1 MWASGVA
8 ELTLVAPD
16 RKRVP
21 MDHGRAGR
29 DLLSSSRLAGR
40 STRGEAGP
48 GRASADEGESP
59 ATTSHVLKGAR
70 GGGWFGGTGVRAGLP
85 LIAVLVVQ
93 TLLSVRLLG
102 ADTAFADE
110 AAYLWAGHLEW
121 AHWLHGVSAPPFSAY
136 FSGSP
141 VMYPPL
147 GALADSVG
155 GLAGARA
162 LSLVFML
169 GATVLLWDVTSR
181 MFGRQAGFFAA
192 ALFAVAGPTLHLGAF
207 ATYDAMSLFLLAL
220 AAWLVAGASDQHEAT
235 GRMAGAGA
243 VLALANATAYSS
255 VLFDPVIVA
264 LALVIAL
271 PSGGRFAARRCGAL
285 VTVLVAL
292 LIVGVLL
299 GGSSY
304 WQGITQTTLG
314 RAAGAASPL
323 RVLEDAWSWTGAII
337 VLAVC
342 GVIASWISHRR
353 AAQTWLLAVLTAAAL
368 LGPLEQAHLHTLDA
382 LNKHV
387 GLGAWFAAIAA
398 GYAVDKFINGAP
410 AGQARTLT
418 CAACVIALAFP
429 ASLGITQS
437 REFATS
443 WANSATF
450 IAILRPLAAHGTGHL
465 LVEDPSIAEYYLP
478 SGSHWQR
485 WSSTRNIV
493 LPGGSNTGGPTHGG
507 VVGAGDPAAFD
518 RYISQ
523 GYFSLIALNFGDTT
537 ALDHRIATEVHQS
550 PLYRTLQVVP
560 YTIGT
565 TVGTYIIYKYEP
577 GKHQQKP
584 QK

>member
-1 MWASGVA
+1 
-8 ELTLVAPD
+8 
-16 RKRVP
+16 
-21 MDHGRAGR
+21 MDHSRAGR

-40 STRGEAGP
+40 STQGEADSE
-48 GRASADEGESP
+48 RAGADASESAEVS
-59 ATTSHVLKGAR
+59 SHARKAAR
-70 GGGWFGGTGVRAGLP
+70 GGGWFGATGVQAGLP
-85 LIAVLVVQ
+85 LLAVLLVQ

-102 ADTAFADE
+102 ADTAFVDE

-121 AHWLHGVSAPPFSAY
+121 AHWLHGVAIPQFSAY

-141 VMYPPL
+141 MIYPPL

-155 GLAGARA
+155 GLTGARV

-207 ATYDAMSLFLLAL
+207 ATYDAMALFLLAL
-220 AAWLVAGASDQHEAT
+220 AAWLVAGAAEQQEAV

-271 PSGGRFAARRCGAL
+271 PSGRRLAARRCGAL

-292 LIVGVLL
+292 LVVGVLL

-304 WQGITQTTLG
+304 WQGITQTTVA
-314 RAAGAASPL
+314 RAAGAASTL
-323 RVLEDAWSWTGAII
+323 QVLADAWTWSGAI
-337 VLAVC
+337 VALALC
-342 GVIASWISHRR
+342 GVITSWVSRR
-353 AAQTWLLAVLTAAAL
+353 FAAQTWLLAVLTAAAL

-398 GYAVDKFINGAP
+398 GYAVDKFISASP
-410 AGQARTLT
+410 AGQPRTLT
-418 CAACVIALAFP
+418 CSACVIALALP
-429 ASLGITQS
+429 MSLGATQS
-437 REFATS
+437 HEFATS
-443 WANSATF
+443 WPDSSTF
-450 IAILRPLAAHGTGHL
+450 TAIFRPLASHGGHL

-478 SGSHWQR
+478 EGSQWQR

-493 LPGGSNTGGPTHGG
+493 LPGGTNTGGPTHGG
-507 VVGAGDPAAFD
+507 VVGAGDTAAFN
-518 RYISQ
+518 RYIAQ
-523 GYFSLIALNFGDTT
+523 RYFSLIALNFTDTT
-537 ALDHRIATEVHQS
+537 ALDHHIATLVHQS
-550 PLYRTLQVVP
+550 RYYTTVAVVP
-560 YTIGT
+560 YLLGSTK
-565 TVGTYIIYKYEP
+565 GTYIIYKYEP
-577 GKHQQKP
+577 PK
-584 QK
+584 

>member
-1 MWASGVA
+1 
-8 ELTLVAPD
+8 
-16 RKRVP
+16 

-29 DLLSSSRLAGR
+29 DLLPSSQLAGR
-40 STRGEAGP
+40 STQDEAGS
-48 GRASADEGESP
+48 GVASAEAEDSP
-59 ATTSHVLKGAR
+59 ATSSHARKAAR
-70 GGGWFGGTGVRAGLP
+70 GGDWFGATGVRAGLP
-85 LIAVLVVQ
+85 LLAVLVVQ

-102 ADTAFADE
+102 ADTAFIDE

-121 AHWLHGVSAPPFSAY
+121 AHWLHGVAIPPFSAY
-136 FSGSP
+136 FSGAP

-155 GLAGARA
+155 GLTGARV

-181 MFGRQAGFFAA
+181 LFGRQAGFFGA

-220 AAWLVAGASDQHEAT
+220 AAWLVAGASRQQEAA
-235 GRMAGAGA
+235 GRMAAAGA

-255 VLFDPVIVA
+255 ALFDPVIVA
-264 LALVIAL
+264 LALVTAL
-271 PSGGRFAARRCGAL
+271 PSGGRLAARRCGSL

-292 LIVGVLL
+292 VIAGVLL

-304 WQGITQTTLG
+304 WQGITQTTLS

-323 RVLEDAWSWTGAII
+323 RVLEDALSWTGVII
-337 VLAVC
+337 VLALC
-342 GVIASWISHRR
+342 GVIASWLSHRR

-398 GYAVDKFINGAP
+398 GYAVDKFINAAP
-410 AGQARTLT
+410 AGQPRALT
-418 CAACVIALAFP
+418 CAACVIGLAFP
-429 ASLGITQS
+429 LSLGATQS
-437 REFATS
+437 RQFATS
-443 WANSATF
+443 WADSAAFT
-450 IAILRPLAAHGTGHL
+450 AIFGQLASHGSGHL

-478 SGSHWQR
+478 AGSQWQR

-493 LPGGSNTGGPTHGG
+493 LPDGTNTGGPTHGG
-507 VVGAGDPAAFD
+507 VVGAGDTAAFD
-518 RYISQ
+518 RYIAQ
-523 GYFSLIALNFGDTT
+523 GYFSYIALNFADTT
-537 ALDHRIATEVHQS
+537 ALDHHIATKVHKS
-550 PLYRTLQVVP
+550 PLYRTLEVVP
-560 YTIGT
+560 YNIGT

-577 GKHQQKP
+577 VKHQQKP